1 MSTNTPNAYSADD
14 FKTLKGE
21 FKKVTKRVLKKN
33 ISKNPEKLE
42 EYETDLIKTYN
53 DIITYV
59 AHYYNDLDQNI
70 QETIRTDLLR
80 LRDNLASSFQKL
92 NLRVKLPA
100 RLIEKIRDLEPL
112 SDVEDDADN
121 MPDQISVTD
130 FLRLAANTINRNF
143 SGDPL
148 ALNAFIN
155 SINLL
160 KTIADATHEALL
172 RQFIL
177 SKLEGRA
184 LEAVPQNVNSID
196 EIITALKSTIKPD
209 NSKVIS
215 GRMMALRADR
225 VSMQDFTKQAE
236 DLADAF
242 KRSLVVEGISQS
254 KAKEMAIEKTIEM
267 CRTSAKTDLVKSIL
281 AATSFTDPKEVVAK
295 FVVESTSENKEK
307 HVLAYGSN
315 DFRNR
320 KRGNNSYRGKGRNF
334 NNSGRNFNRNYN
346 NNGNYNGNN
355 GYRGKRRYN
364 NDRGRGYNNN
374 NNRYVRFTENSD
386 APSQERRGEMPQE
399 NAIYGNQVNNRS
411 QYQYTA

>member
-1 MSTNTPNAYSADD
+1 MSPNTPNEYNADN

-33 ISKNPEKLE
+33 ISKNPDKLE
-42 EYETDLIKTYN
+42 EYETDLIQTYN
-53 DIITYV
+53 DIIEYV
-59 AHYYNDLDQNI
+59 AEYYNGLDATVR
-70 QETIRTDLLR
+70 ETVRTDLLHI
-80 LRDNLASSFQKL
+80 RDNLASCFQKL

-100 RLIEKIRDLEPL
+100 HLIERIKELEPL
-112 SDVEDDADN
+112 SDVEEEAET
-121 MPDQISVTD
+121 MPDQISTTD

-148 ALNAFIN
+148 ALNAFVN
-155 SINLL
+155 SIDLL
-160 KTIADATHEALL
+160 KTIADQTHGLL
-172 RQFIL
+172 LKQFIL
-177 SKLEGRA
+177 SRLEGKA
-184 LEAVPQNVNSID
+184 LESVPQNPNSVD
-196 EIITALKSTIKPD
+196 DIIAALQSTIKPD

-236 DLADAF
+236 ELADAF
-242 KRSLVVEGISQS
+242 KRSLIVEGISQA
-254 KAKEMAIEKTIEM
+254 KAKEMAIDKTIEM
-267 CRTSAKTDLVKSIL
+267 CRTSAKNDLVKSIL
-281 AATSFTDPKEVVAK
+281 ASSSFTDPQEVVAK
-295 FVVESTSENKEK
+295 FVVESTTQNPERN
-307 HVLAYGSN
+307 VLAYGSN
-315 DFRNR
+315 NFRGR
-320 KRGNNSYRGKGRNF
+320 KRGNNGYRGKGRNF

-374 NNRYVRFTENSD
+374 NRYVRVTENSD

-399 NAIYGNQVNNRS
+399 NAIYGNQANNRS
-411 QYQYTA
+411 PYQYSA